1 MATQILK
8 PTAPNLPIA
17 PQQYSPQYA
26 EQLNNVLRLY
36 FNQLTN
42 AVGTLITTV
51 NGIEDE
57 IVVIQTE
64 ITALEVQSNNSQ
76 TLIWLDM

>member
-1 MATQILK
+1 MATTILK

-17 PQQYSPQYA
+17 PQQYSSQYG

-36 FNQLTN
+36 FNQLSN

-51 NGIEDE
+51 NTIEDE
-57 IVVIQTE
+57 VATLQAEVA
-64 ITALEVQSNNSQ
+64 ALEAQAASAQ

>member
-17 PQQYSPQYA
+17 PQQYSSQYA

-42 AVGTLITTV
+42 AVGSLITTV

>member
-1 MATQILK
+1 MATTILK
-8 PTAPNLPIA
+8 PTAPNLPLA
-17 PQQYSPQYA
+17 PQQYSSQYG

-42 AVGTLITTV
+42 AVGSLIVTV
-51 NGIEDE
+51 NGIENE
-57 IVVIQTE
+57 IVVLQTE
-64 ITALEVQSNNSQ
+64 VADLESLVASSQ

>member
-1 MATQILK
+1 MAINIPK
-8 PTAPNLPIA
+8 PVAPNLPIA
-17 PQQYSPQYA
+17 PQQYSSQYG

-36 FNQLTN
+36 FNQLSN

-51 NGIEDE
+51 GTIEGD
-57 IVVIQTE
+57 IVTIQAE
-64 ITALEVQSNNSQ
+64 VAALEAQAASAQ

>member
-17 PQQYSPQYA
+17 PQQYSSQYA

-57 IVVIQTE
+57 IVVIQAE
-64 ITALEVQSNNSQ
+64 IAALEVQSNNSQ

>member
-1 MATQILK
+1 MPTTITK
-8 PTAPNLPIA
+8 PVAPNLPLA
-17 PQQYSPQYA
+17 PGQYSPQYA

-42 AVGTLITTV
+42 TLNTLIVAV
-51 NGIEDE
+51 NGVETRVDVLQAE
-57 IVVIQTE
+57 ID
-64 ITALEVQSNNSQ
+64 ALEIQANNSQ

>member
-1 MATQILK
+1 MATKILK

-42 AVGTLITTV
+42 AVGTLVTTV
-51 NGIEDE
+51 NTIEDE
-57 IVVIQTE
+57 IDVLQTE
-64 ITALEVQSNNSQ
+64 VAALEVQANNSQ

>member
-1 MATQILK
+1 MAINIPK
-8 PTAPNLPIA
+8 PVAPNLPIA
-17 PQQYSPQYA
+17 PQQYSPQYG

-36 FNQLTN
+36 FNQLSN

-51 NGIEDE
+51 NTIEGE
-57 IVVIQTE
+57 VATLQAEVA
-64 ITALEVQSNNSQ
+64 ALEVQGNNSQ